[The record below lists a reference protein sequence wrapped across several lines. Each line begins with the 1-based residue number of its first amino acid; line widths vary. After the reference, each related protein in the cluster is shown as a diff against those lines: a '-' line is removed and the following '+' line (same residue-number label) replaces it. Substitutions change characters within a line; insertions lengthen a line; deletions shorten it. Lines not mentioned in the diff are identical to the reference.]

1 MRYTARHRAVYPKFV
16 RGSVLVTDTV
26 FVLHRK
32 SANEVYVK
40 NAIKTLQKEG
50 HDFRVLVPF
59 NKKEKPRI
67 VREAIKAGATRII
80 AGGGDGT
87 INAVADAIIGKGK
100 KKPEVTLGICPL
112 GTANDFARGCELP
125 FEDKTECLRIAL
137 TRDGRE
143 IDVGVLNGRNFINV
157 ASLGFGAEITATTPI
172 ELKKA
177 LGGAAYTLMGM
188 VMALKLT
195 PYPGRVVVPGEEPTT
210 GSMLFAAVGNNH
222 FAGGGFDVAPLAKI
236 DDGLLDLTAIRV
248 DRGFQLGSLAKE
260 FEDPMNPA
268 NKHIVYRQLAEFTIE
283 SEQKL
288 HCNLDGEPVRKKRLQ
303 FSVRPRHLKVA
314 F

>member
-1 MRYTARHRAVYPKFV
+1 MGYRARRRVVYPKFG
-16 RGSVLVTDTV
+16 RGGRSVTDTV

-32 SANEVYVK
+32 SANEDYVK
-40 NAIKTLQKEG
+40 DAVKTLRKEG

-59 NKKEKPRI
+59 NKKEKPRV
-67 VREAIKAGATRII
+67 VREAIAAGARRII

-100 KKPEVTLGICPL
+100 TKSDVTLGICPL
-112 GTANDFARGCELP
+112 GTANDFARGCGLP
-125 FEDKTECLRIAL
+125 IDDKTECLRIAL

-177 LGGAAYTLMGM
+177 LGGAAYTLMGL
-188 VMALKLT
+188 VKALDLT
-195 PYPGRVVVPGEEPTT
+195 PYPGRVIVPGEVPTT

-222 FAGGGFDVAPLAKI
+222 FAGGGFDVAPLAKM

-248 DRGFQLGSLAKE
+248 DRGIGLGSLARE
-260 FEDPMNPA
+260 FEDPMNPD
-268 NKHIVYRQLAEFTIE
+268 NKHIAYRQLAEFTIE

-288 HCNLDGEPVRKKRLQ
+288 HCNLDGEPVHKKRLH

-314 F
+314 Y